1 MKFNQNLLVGILI
14 FIFSVAAGAAE
25 APNDDK
31 DLSLEQTLIEKNK
44 AISSTFDE
52 WADGLDIFLT
62 GKRISK
68 RANPT
73 RVVVQN
79 SAFSQEGQKIR
90 TSVGL
95 GVHLRLPNLEESW
108 ALKFMT
114 YDDAEEERG
123 LQKKF
128 LRDSPRETNYGASVA
143 FFRKLG
149 NVKTSFQPRI
159 ELKNPLKISH
169 SLMFKS
175 SADFKTYEIAPK
187 LEFFARPD
195 KGTGVFTAINVTYL
209 LNKFLAL
216 GFLNE
221 AQYEDLISTFS
232 VDHGISL
239 THKLNDRSSMNY
251 AFLVNSNNRPRYHLE
266 SYTLSTSF
274 SQVIYRNILDFQIIP
289 YLTFPK
295 NHGFKGLAGLN
306 IHLTLIF

>member
-1 MKFNQNLLVGILI
+1 MAAESSRDEKDPSLAEILI
-14 FIFSVAAGAAE
+14 
-25 APNDDK
+25 D
-31 DLSLEQTLIEKNK
+31 KNK
-44 AISSTFDE
+44 AISSTFDD
-52 WADGLDIFLT
+52 WADGLDVFLA

-68 RANPT
+68 RPNAT

-79 SAFSQEGQKIR
+79 SLFSQEGQKVR
-90 TSVGL
+90 PAVGL

-149 NVKTSFQPRI
+149 NVKTSFQPRV

-175 SADFKTYEIAPK
+175 SADFKTYEVAPK

-209 LNKFLAL
+209 LNNFLAL

-221 AQYEDLISTFS
+221 AQYEDLISTFT
-232 VDHGISL
+232 VDHGLSL
-239 THKLNDRSSMNY
+239 THKLNDKSSMNY
-251 AFLVNSNNRPRYHLE
+251 AFLINSNNRPRYHLE
-266 SYTLSTSF
+266 NYTFSTSF
-274 SQVIYRNILDFQIIP
+274 SHVIFRNVLDFQIIP

-295 NHGFKGLAGLN
+295 THGFKGLAGLN

>member
-1 MKFNQNLLVGILI
+1 MKFNQNLLFGILI
-14 FIFSVAAGAAE
+14 LVFSISATAAE
-25 APNDDK
+25 ESEDDK
-31 DLSLEQTLIEKNK
+31 DLTLEQSLIERNK
-44 AISSTFDE
+44 SISTTIDS
-52 WADGLDIFLT
+52 WADGLDVFLA

-68 RANPT
+68 KTNPT
-73 RVVVQN
+73 RVTVQN
-79 SAFSQEGQKIR
+79 SAYSIEGEKVR
-90 TSVGL
+90 FAMGL

-114 YDDAEEERG
+114 YDDSEEERG
-123 LQKKF
+123 LQKKY

-175 SADFKTYEIAPK
+175 SADFKTYEVAPK

-195 KGTGVFTAINVTYL
+195 KGTGIFSAINVTFL
-209 LNKFLAL
+209 LNKFSTL

-221 AQYEDLISTFS
+221 AQYEDLIRKLT
-232 VDHGISL
+232 VDHGLSL

-251 AFLVNSNNRPRYHLE
+251 AFILSSNNRARYHLD
-266 SYTLSTSF
+266 SYNLSTAYSHVF
-274 SQVIYRNILDFQIIP
+274 YRNVLDFQLIP
-289 YLTFPK
+289 YLSFPK
-295 NHGFKGLAGLN
+295 VHGFKGRAGLN
-306 IHLTLIF
+306 MHLTIMF